1 LEPSPNADQSAHV
14 GATVPD
20 LILRIFASPFLTIP
34 LFALVVL
41 FILSIG
47 FGFIELSWVDS
58 GLKLSQGQR
67 YSQVSDVSI
76 AGTWRGVAKD
86 LDSSDGHMKR
96 QYSYRLSMTF
106 DQKGTKVQMHGWY
119 FVNED
124 TNLPQRIISGEG
136 IIHGD
141 YLSLLY
147 DIEVKEP
154 APAKTHGTILFK
166 LAPSSNSATGYY
178 VARGMAND
186 RFVFGSM
193 DLSR

>member
-1 LEPSPNADQSAHV
+1 MKPSANPAPSAPV

-20 LILRIFASPFLTIP
+20 LILRVFASPFLTIP

-41 FILSIG
+41 FIGSIG
-47 FGFIELSWVDS
+47 LGFIEFSWGDN
-58 GLKLSQGQR
+58 GLKLAQGQR
-67 YSQVSDVSI
+67 YSQTSDVSI

-86 LDSSDGHMKR
+86 LDSSDNRMKH

-106 DQKGTKVQMHGWY
+106 VQKGANVQMNGWY

-124 TNLPQRIISGEG
+124 ASLPQRIVSGQG

-154 APAKTHGTILFK
+154 APARTHGTILFK
-166 LAPSSNSATGYY
+166 LAPSSNSVTGYY